1 MTAKDRTGRAA
12 TAPQNGSTATTAA
25 SERPAGAARQGSSR
39 RTTGSGRGGR
49 EIPDNLT
56 PGSPRTAGASSAR
69 DRYYTAQATKVELEN
84 AVRRRELVA
93 AADVRERWARL
104 ATAWK
109 AAVLSITTL
118 AIQRGLLSPAHAE
131 AHQALLE
138 DTLRHLADRGRA

>member
-1 MTAKDRTGRAA
+1 V
-12 TAPQNGSTATTAA
+12 P
-25 SERPAGAARQGSSR
+25 PP
-39 RTTGSGRGGR
+39 TGSPSRKNRSGRVEH

-69 DRYYTAQATKVELEN
+69 DRYYTAQATKVEIEN
-84 AVRRRELVA
+84 AVRRRELVEA
-93 AADVRERWARL
+93 SAVRERWARL

-109 AAVLSITTL
+109 QAVLSITTL

-131 AHQALLE
+131 AHQALVE